1 MAQTAGEAEE
11 QPNFRTRR
19 RTDRQ
24 WREKCRCNTEVLG
37 YVEGFTTDLHRRPAT
52 SAQADPAFF
61 ELLGA
66 VETRKLYTWAQADP
80 AVQVEALTRLRE
92 YHGTLDI
99 DHQRLWKEWLDKQL
113 AKAANDKTGR
123 KDFLNRLTAFVT

>member
-1 MAQTAGEAEE
+1 M
-11 QPNFRTRR
+11 
-19 RTDRQ
+19 
-24 WREKCRCNTEVLG
+24 
-37 YVEGFTTDLHRRPAT
+37 
-52 SAQADPAFF
+52 
-61 ELLGA
+61 
-66 VETRKLYTWAQADP
+66 
-80 AVQVEALTRLRE
+80 QVEALTRLRE